1 MEQGPHSTLEARAEF
16 LLGLRARGIGDL
28 AVLRALE
35 TVPREN
41 FVPHRYADLANRDMA
56 LPIACGQTMPEP
68 FLVARMMEALALSPG
83 LRVLEI
89 GAGSGYATAILA
101 RLAGQVVALER
112 FQALAITAMA
122 RLEKLGIRNAGIV
135 WGDGLAISPASGLFD
150 RIVIHA
156 LVEHVPH
163 NLLQVL
169 ARGGMV
175 LAAFSGGPGQV
186 LRRLVRNERGGF
198 DEIVVCPSR
207 LRPLISGVSR
217 EL

>member
-1 MEQGPHSTLEARAEF
+1 MSQSALEARAEF

-28 AVLRALE
+28 DVLRALE

-68 FLVARMMEALALSPG
+68 FLVARMMEALALTPQ

-101 RLAGQVVALER
+101 RLSGQVVALER
-112 FQALAITAMA
+112 FQALAISAMT
-122 RLEKLGIRNAGIV
+122 RLDRLGIGNAGII
-135 WGDGLAISPASGLFD
+135 WGDGLALGRASGLFD
-150 RIVIHA
+150 RIVINA
-156 LVEHVPH
+156 LVGQVPQ
-163 NLLQVL
+163 NLVGAL
-169 ARGGMV
+169 APGGMV
-175 LAAFSGGPGQV
+175 LAAFAGGQGQM
-186 LRRLVRNERGGF
+186 LRRLVQNAEGGF
-198 DEIVVCPSR
+198 EATQVCPSR
-207 LRPLISGVSR
+207 LRPLIPGVSQ

>member
-1 MEQGPHSTLEARAEF
+1 MSQSALEARAEF

-28 AVLRALE
+28 DVLRALE

-68 FLVARMMEALALSPG
+68 FLVARMMEALALTPQ

-101 RLAGQVVALER
+101 RLSGQVVALER
-112 FQALAITAMA
+112 FQALAISAMT
-122 RLEKLGIRNAGIV
+122 RLDRLGIGNAGII
-135 WGDGLAISPASGLFD
+135 WGDGLALGRASGLFD
-150 RIVIHA
+150 RIVINA
-156 LVEHVPH
+156 LVGQVPQ
-163 NLLQVL
+163 NLVGAL
-169 ARGGMV
+169 APGGMV
-175 LAAFSGGPGQV
+175 LAAFAGGQGQV
-186 LRRLVRNERGGF
+186 LRRLVQNAEGGF
-198 DEIVVCPSR
+198 EATQVCPSR
-207 LRPLISGVSR
+207 LRPLIPGVSQ

>member
-1 MEQGPHSTLEARAEF
+1 MSQSALEARAEF

-28 AVLRALE
+28 DLLRALE

-68 FLVARMMEALALSPG
+68 FLVARMMEALALTPQ

-101 RLAGQVVALER
+101 RLSGQVVALER
-112 FQALAITAMA
+112 FQALAISAMT
-122 RLEKLGIRNAGIV
+122 RLDRLGIGNAGII
-135 WGDGLAISPASGLFD
+135 WGDGLALGRASGLFD
-150 RIVIHA
+150 RIVINA
-156 LVEHVPH
+156 LVGQVPQ
-163 NLLQVL
+163 NLVGAL
-169 ARGGMV
+169 APGGMV
-175 LAAFSGGPGQV
+175 LAAFAGGQGQV
-186 LRRLVRNERGGF
+186 LRRLVQNAEGGF
-198 DEIVVCPSR
+198 EATQVCPSR
-207 LRPLISGVSR
+207 LRPLIPGVSQ